1 MDISS
6 RGSCVL
12 YIYIYNAYVLLSFLV
27 FHFTMK
33 QGKVC
38 PELAAVCGLTWGNSD
53 PELWLSLVIWS
64 ASPLC
69 DFFETETQGPLLYKE
84 RWTTKKRICPPELQK
99 LSLLGSAC
107 CGGYMRKSDHW
118 EPWGP
123 QDPKTPP
130 SYSSQV
136 SAELCVEYPG
146 QMDCAHAQSP
156 STLVHGNANLRSAH
170 A

>member
-1 MDISS
+1 MALKVVITQLLSTLVHK
-6 RGSCVL
+6 RENNLIQKVRRNYRWTFHPEEVVFYI

-38 PELAAVCGLTWGNSD
+38 PELAAVCGLTWENSD

-84 RWTTKKRICPPELQK
+84 RWTTKKRICPPELQN

-130 SYSSQV
+130 S
-136 SAELCVEYPG
+136 
-146 QMDCAHAQSP
+146 
-156 STLVHGNANLRSAH
+156 
-170 A
+170 